1 MCYSAMMEADYA
13 TYVRRFGAEI
23 SFSEFVQLYWQRET
37 AQSAMRTPR
46 GMDRAFAAAQTA
58 EGRTIKEA
66 VDRHAQ
72 AQILSLSQELQA
84 QRDRL
89 ADAEAKLARK
99 VTKAASE
106 SRRIA
111 SQKIARLKEQ
121 IDDLVEDTP
130 RLSDARVYPRWFA
143 PVLIWQNGKRTVV
156 PMRYLCRPNGK
167 PASVDDDFPA
177 TYNARRDSL
186 GRYWRDLFGQT
197 HGIVLVHRFFENV
210 RLHEAEQ
217 RPLAPGEKEK
227 NVVIEFRPSN
237 GEPMLAACLW
247 SRWVN
252 PDKNKPDLLSFA
264 LITDEPPPEVRAR
277 GHDRCIIPIREKYL
291 DAWLNPQSD
300 LAMSQQILSD
310 REPLCFEGRIVTD

>member
-13 TYVRRFGAEI
+13 TYVRHFGAEI
-23 SFSEFVQLYWQRET
+23 SFSEFVQLYWQRES
-37 AQSAMRTPR
+37 ALGAMRTPR
-46 GMDRAFAAAQTA
+46 GMDRAFAAAKSA

-72 AQILSLSQELQA
+72 TQILSLSHELQA

-89 ADAEAKLARK
+89 VEAEAKLDRK

-111 SQKIARLKEQ
+111 SQKIARIKEQ
-121 IDDLVEDTP
+121 IDDLLEDTP
-130 RLSDARVYPRWFA
+130 RPSDSRVFPRWFA
-143 PVLIWQNGKRTVV
+143 PVLIWQNGKRTVA

-186 GRYWRDLFGQT
+186 GRYWKDLFGHT
-197 HGIVLVHRFFENV
+197 HGVVLVHRFFENV
-210 RLHEAEQ
+210 HLHDAEQ
-217 RPLAPGEKEK
+217 RPLAPGEKPR
-227 NVVIEFRPSN
+227 NVVIEFRPST
-237 GEPMLAACLW
+237 GEPILAACLW
-247 SRWVN
+247 SRWIN
-252 PDKNKPDLLSFA
+252 PDKNKSDLLSFA
-264 LITDEPPPEVRAR
+264 LITDEPPAEVRAR

-291 DAWLNPQSD
+291 DAWLNPQGD

-310 REPLCFEGRIVTD
+310 REPLYFEGRVVTD